1 MHVHAHTHV
10 HTHTHTHTHAHTHTH
25 THTHIGGGLHGAGRG
40 EDAHLHSRFLPLAH
54 VLALVGAPGLFYLYY
69 YFRSLLLM

>member
-1 MHVHAHTHV
+1 MNVLHIHTHW
-10 HTHTHTHTHAHTHTH
+10 TQTHTH

-54 VLALVGAPGLFYLYY
+54 VLALVGAPGILYLY
-69 YFRSLLLM
+69 FRFLLPI